1 MRTEPREITN
11 SEDLIDSRDVIA
23 RIEALEDE
31 RDNFTIEDQP
41 AASDLDRLK
50 AWAAEN
56 PDEADELKALTAL
69 AEEAEGYA
77 ADWTHGETL
86 IRESYFQTFAQC
98 LAEDIG
104 AIDAN
109 ASWPNTC
116 IDWDQAARELKMD
129 YTAVDFDGV
138 TYYVR

>member
-41 AASDLDRLK
+41 AASDLNRIK
-50 AWAAEN
+50 AWSAEN
-56 PDEADELKALTAL
+56 EDEAAELKALTEL
-69 AEEAEGYA
+69 ASEAEGYA
-77 ADWTHGETL
+77 ADWNHGETL
-86 IRESYFQTFAQC
+86 IRESYFQQYAQD

-104 AIDAN
+104 AISRDMP
-109 ASWPNTC
+109 WPAC
-116 IDWDQAARELKMD
+116 HIDWDAAADALKMD